1 MSVEYSRPSWLSRL
15 MALVVMALAAAAGI
29 LVLVPVV
36 VLGLA
41 LLVSF
46 GVYVF
51 LRRLVSR
58 LKGAGSEGRRNV
70 RVVVRDADSP

>member
-1 MSVEYSRPSWLSRL
+1 MSVEYLRPSWLSRL
-15 MALVVMALAAAAGI
+15 IALAVMALAVGAGI

-46 GVYVF
+46 GVYLF
-51 LRRLVSR
+51 LHRLLSR
-58 LKGAGSEGRRNV
+58 LGRAGSEGRRNV
-70 RVVVRDADSP
+70 RVVVRDSER